1 MSIWVRRCGYAAAA
15 AVVLALTPA
24 LTPALTSAVPVAR
37 ADNPPS
43 VDDTVLDVVD
53 SVLSQS
59 QPNPAPA
66 HDPQQPSPPAPSAIP
81 GS

>member
-24 LTPALTSAVPVAR
+24 LTPAAPVAR

-59 QPNPAPA
+59 QPNPALA
-66 HDPQQPSPPAPSAIP
+66 HDAQQPSPPAPSAIP